1 MHDTGWPECTDRRCL
16 NTKAL
21 VLFFHKDAST
31 FLMADTSAWLHVW
44 RPVVD
49 SDVWIEVGV

>member
-1 MHDTGWPECTDRRCL
+1 MHDTGWPECADRRCV

-21 VLFFHKDAST
+21 VLFFHKDTST
-31 FLMADTSAWLHVW
+31 FLADTSARFYVW

-49 SDVWIEVGV
+49 PDVWIEVGV